1 VGVGGGVFVG
11 GFGVGKTTSV
21 AAGSHPVIIK
31 AKKMF
36 MKSIF
41 SMKDVFFDIWNPK
54 RSYSTHKLTVGNFR
68 FIAPLGLKEF
78 NTK

>member
-11 GFGVGKTTSV
+11 GFGVGETASV
-21 AAGSHPVIIK
+21 AAGPHPVIIK

-41 SMKDVFFDIWNPK
+41 SMKDVFLYIC
-54 RSYSTHKLTVGNFR
+54 LLLIFR
-68 FIAPLGLKEF
+68 KKFF
-78 NTK
+78 NINKV